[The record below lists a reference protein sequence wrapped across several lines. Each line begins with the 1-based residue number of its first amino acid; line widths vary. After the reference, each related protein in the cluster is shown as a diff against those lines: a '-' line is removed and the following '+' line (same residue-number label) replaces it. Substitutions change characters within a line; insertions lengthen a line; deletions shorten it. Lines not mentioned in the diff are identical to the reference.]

1 MCTIEKTYYSVKEI
15 ITKLLLYCGNFNEGL
30 GVDFL
35 LNINVQ
41 FYILSYLIG
50 GIPFGLLIAKLFTGK
65 DIRESGSGSIG
76 ATNVLRVLKET
87 NPALAKKLAIT
98 TVVLDALKG
107 VVLLIIAKLIGLSI
121 ETLWAIAI
129 FSVIG
134 HCYSPY
140 LKFEG
145 GKGVATGAGVLLVML
160 PIETLIAFITWFIVG
175 KVLKISSL
183 SSLLALCALI
193 LSSFIIHQDI
203 DGIKTHAPIFI
214 IAFVIVYK
222 HIPNIVRLFQG
233 KESKV
238 I

>member
-1 MCTIEKTYYSVKEI
+1 MSTIEKTYYSVKEI

-30 GVDFL
+30 RVDFL
-35 LNINVQ
+35 FNINIQ

-87 NPALAKKLAIT
+87 NPSLAKKLAIT

-107 VVLLIIAKLIGLSI
+107 IILLIVAKFIGLSI

-160 PIETLIAFITWFIVG
+160 PIETLIAFATWFLVG

-183 SSLLALCALI
+183 SSLLALSALI
-193 LSSFIIHQDI
+193 LSSFIIHPDI
-203 DGIKTHAPIFI
+203 EGIKTHAPIFI

-222 HIPNIVRLFQG
+222 HIPNIIRLFQG